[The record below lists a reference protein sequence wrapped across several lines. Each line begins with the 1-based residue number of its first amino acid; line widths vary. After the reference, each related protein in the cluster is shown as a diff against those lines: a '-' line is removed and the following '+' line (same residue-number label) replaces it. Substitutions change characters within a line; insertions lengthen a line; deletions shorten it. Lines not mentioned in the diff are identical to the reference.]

1 MSPQMVAILHRI
13 SLLYEPDPE
22 LVFRQIVDLVSELYG
37 NTMIMVNVIEGEMIR
52 YRAVA
57 NLHPIFATVRLLK
70 RKATLCEIALQTA
83 EPLLVQNA
91 QTSMR
96 FCHHRVVDLKL
107 RRYLGVPVCSSSGS
121 MVGTLCLLDDQTDDI
136 LTDED
141 IQFFSLLAM
150 RVSAEL
156 ERERIMEE
164 RVAEQRAYAQR
175 LEEKLAHQAA
185 ALKLAQEK
193 LVEAAQLWA
202 VGTVAVGVAHDLRNV
217 LAAIQLELRALGEG
231 AYPESIARQWDR
243 LYVLTHSLLSLSDET
258 AVIASAVSLS
268 DVVDFVFRL
277 LQGQAEVDGVQLE
290 KLFQGE
296 IPSVLGNQRRLEHL
310 FVNLMVNAL
319 DAMAATGGTLTVTL
333 SAESREGQGV
343 LARVHNTGQAIAP
356 ETLPH
361 LFEPFFTTRAN
372 RTGLGLFSAQ
382 RIVAAHQGEIQVES
396 LPDHGTSVSVW
407 LPVEKELK

>member
-37 NTMIMVNVIEGEMIR
+37 NTMVMVNVIEGEMIR

-57 NLHPIFATVRLLK
+57 NLHPVFARVRALK

-91 QTSMR
+91 QTSAL

-121 MVGTLCLLDDQTDDI
+121 MVGTLCLLDDQTNDI

-164 RVAEQRAYAQR
+164 RIAEQRAYAER
-175 LEEKLAHQAA
+175 LEERLTQQAA
-185 ALKLAQEK
+185 ALKVAQEK

-277 LQGQAEVDGVQLE
+277 IQGQAEVDGVQLE
-290 KLFQGE
+290 KLLQGE
-296 IPSVLGNQRRLEHL
+296 IPAVLGNQRRLEHL

-319 DAMAATGGTLTVTL
+319 DAMTATGGKLTITLRTET
-333 SAESREGQGV
+333 RDQRGV
-343 LARVHNTGQAIAP
+343 LVTVQDTGQSIAP

-396 LPDHGTSVSVW
+396 LPDYGTSVSVW
-407 LPVEKELK
+407 LPVEKK

>member
-37 NTMIMVNVIEGEMIR
+37 NTMVMVNVIEGEMIR

-57 NLHPIFATVRLLK
+57 NLHPVFATVRALK

-91 QTSMR
+91 QTSAL

-121 MVGTLCLLDDQTDDI
+121 MVGTLCLLDDQTNDI

-164 RVAEQRAYAQR
+164 RIAEQRAYAER
-175 LEEKLAHQAA
+175 LEERLTQQAA
-185 ALKLAQEK
+185 ALKVAQEK

-277 LQGQAEVDGVQLE
+277 IQGQAEVDGVQLE
-290 KLFQGE
+290 KLLQGE
-296 IPSVLGNQRRLEHL
+296 IPAVLGNQRRLEHL

-319 DAMAATGGTLTVTL
+319 DAMTATGGKLTITLRTET
-333 SAESREGQGV
+333 RDQRGV
-343 LARVHNTGQAIAP
+343 LVTVQDTGQSIAP

-396 LPDHGTSVSVW
+396 LPDYGTSVSVW
-407 LPVEKELK
+407 LPVEKK

>member
-1 MSPQMVAILHRI
+1 MVAILHRI

-37 NTMIMVNVIEGEMIR
+37 NTMVMVNVIEGEMIR

-57 NLHPIFATVRLLK
+57 NLHPVFATVRALK

-91 QTSMR
+91 QTSAL

-121 MVGTLCLLDDQTDDI
+121 MVGTLCLLDDQTNDI

-164 RVAEQRAYAQR
+164 RIAEQRAYAER
-175 LEEKLAHQAA
+175 LEERLTQQAA
-185 ALKLAQEK
+185 ALKVAQEK

-277 LQGQAEVDGVQLE
+277 IQGQAEVDGVQLE
-290 KLFQGE
+290 KLLQGE
-296 IPSVLGNQRRLEHL
+296 IPAVLGNQRRLEHL

-319 DAMAATGGTLTVTL
+319 DAMTATGGKLTITLRTET
-333 SAESREGQGV
+333 RDQRGV
-343 LARVHNTGQAIAP
+343 LVTVQDTGQSIAP

-396 LPDHGTSVSVW
+396 LPDYGTSVSVW
-407 LPVEKELK
+407 LPVEKK

>member
-37 NTMIMVNVIEGEMIR
+37 NTMVMVNVIEGEMIQ

-57 NLHPIFATVRLLK
+57 NLHPVFATVRALK

-91 QTSMR
+91 QTSAL

-121 MVGTLCLLDDQTDDI
+121 MVGTLCLLDDQTNDI

-164 RVAEQRAYAQR
+164 RIAEQRAYAER
-175 LEEKLAHQAA
+175 LEERLTQQAA
-185 ALKLAQEK
+185 ALKVAQEK

-277 LQGQAEVDGVQLE
+277 IQGQAEVDGVQLE
-290 KLFQGE
+290 KLLQGE
-296 IPSVLGNQRRLEHL
+296 IPAVLGNQRRLEHL

-319 DAMAATGGTLTVTL
+319 DAMTATGGKLTITLRTET
-333 SAESREGQGV
+333 RDQRGV
-343 LARVHNTGQAIAP
+343 LVTVQDTGQSIAP

-396 LPDHGTSVSVW
+396 LPDYGTSVSVW
-407 LPVEKELK
+407 LPVEKK